1 MFLFERQNWC
11 RQPIHINRR
20 TLIKDNQLKTIG
32 EMNYMF
38 PFRTK
43 SEGNKKHRFIDKLN
57 TNVEYWSDELYVPV
71 PNEAGR

>member
-1 MFLFERQNWC
+1 
-11 RQPIHINRR
+11 
-20 TLIKDNQLKTIG
+20 
-32 EMNYMF
+32 MF